1 MWGRYLNSLPFL
13 ILLLVLA
20 AGLDHDDE
28 SSQYND
34 TDNVLVF
41 GGIKYF
47 DGINRSSTKN
57 LIIMPGLFGAI
68 RGCLSLPVGLSG
80 RNLSGHFSHFVDNT
94 CVQPHDG
101 FPYQCVGSPFYNKT
115 DRCGHV
121 SSFLFAPVFIPENP
135 NICQD
140 RLGTSTGRLE
150 RKGRRECFV
159 SCRVDVRNNT
169 FYRLN
174 ASAMEAH
181 DWGDACN
188 CWPRDPTS
196 GAGPCPYKN
205 FSQWQENG
213 HDEGSRI
220 ETQLPIDRLLTMA
233 RMKLG
238 MQ

>member
-121 SSFLFAPVFIPENP
+121 SSFLFCASLYQKTRTSTKTGSGQAQEDLREKEEERVSFPAGLMCGTTLSTGSMPR
-135 NICQD
+135 QW
-140 RLGTSTGRLE
+140 RHTTGATLATAGLGTRPAERGHARTKTSRSGKRMVTMRDQESRRSFRLTG
-150 RKGRRECFV
+150 C
-159 SCRVDVRNNT
+159 
-169 FYRLN
+169 
-174 ASAMEAH
+174 
-181 DWGDACN
+181 
-188 CWPRDPTS
+188 
-196 GAGPCPYKN
+196 
-205 FSQWQENG
+205 SQW
-213 HDEGSRI
+213 R
-220 ETQLPIDRLLTMA
+220 A
-233 RMKLG
+233 
-238 MQ
+238 